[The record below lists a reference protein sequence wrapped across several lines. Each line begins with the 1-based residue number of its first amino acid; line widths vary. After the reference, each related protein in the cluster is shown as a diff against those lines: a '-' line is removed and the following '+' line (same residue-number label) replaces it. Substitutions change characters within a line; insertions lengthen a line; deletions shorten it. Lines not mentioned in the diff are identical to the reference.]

1 VTVKPATYDLRIP
14 QRATLRERFKLPFS
28 CVGRTVVAQIWNA
41 RRSSLLLTLDV
52 EWIDQAEGEFYLYAS
67 RADTRPITKAG
78 IWDLLVLDD
87 ADPENEGDYWLEGA
101 AVLDT
106 GVSDDEA

>member
-28 CVGRTVVAQIWNA
+28 CVGRTLVAQVWDA
-41 RRSSLLLTLDV
+41 RRSTLLLTLDV
-52 EWIDQAEGEFYLYAS
+52 EWIDQAEGEFYLVAD
-67 RADTRPITKAG
+67 RAETRAVTKAG
-78 IWDLLVLDD
+78 QWDLLVIDD
-87 ADPENEGDYWLEGA
+87 ATDEAEYWLEGA

-106 GVSDDEA
+106 GASDDEA